1 MLTASHIRQ
10 DNCIK
15 GGGILDNITLG
26 LRLLKFR
33 KLNNYTQKEI
43 GKYLNIERQT
53 YSNYER
59 GVRTPDMSTLSRLAQ
74 LYHISMDEL
83 LIPEPGPDDHIPASV
98 QEGPAPFGQSRMQLS
113 GKEARLIIDYRS
125 LSEPLRENLLRY
137 LRFLKTES
145 DNN

>member
-1 MLTASHIRQ
+1 M
-10 DNCIK
+10 
-15 GGGILDNITLG
+15 
-26 LRLLKFR
+26 KFR

-83 LIPEPGPDDHIPASV
+83 LIPEPDPDDHIPASV
-98 QEGPAPFGQSRMQLS
+98 QEGQAPFGQNRMQLS
-113 GKEARLIIDYRS
+113 GREARLIMDYRS
-125 LSEPLRENLLRY
+125 LPDPLKDNLLRY
-137 LRFLKTES
+137 LRFLKSES
-145 DNN
+145 DHN